1 MELPSEAEA
10 RKSTMITNIR
20 IKAMAEKIFY
30 KNQILCFLFKI
41 PVVIIFKEGNN
52 VYLNLDLLIY
62 TVYISV

>member
-30 KNQILCFLFKI
+30 KNQIECFLFQI
-41 PVVIIFKEGNN
+41 PVVIQ
-52 VYLNLDLLIY
+52 
-62 TVYISV
+62 